1 MSTSTYNIG
10 FISSINITLNME
22 QRLRRKL
29 RNEEDAKLSRE
40 IRSVA
45 PTSSNDIITTRATY
59 GRSNAGNRVYTKT
72 PTGDT
77 VRYSFK

>member
-1 MSTSTYNIG
+1 
-10 FISSINITLNME
+10 ME

-59 GRSNAGNRVYTKT
+59 GRSNAGKWTSLMIISLKL
-72 PTGDT
+72 
-77 VRYSFK
+77 KLHL